1 MFTSAL
7 QAERPSETY
16 IYRVAR
22 VYSNFISR
30 RHEKKMDDTSGRSV
44 QAPVVDGRGHGVR
57 LLYHEHP
64 QGQDTLINRC
74 LPQDASVQAEGQYRM
89 DVLGDFTGRASYRQT
104 ARKLAWAAELERS
117 SRQGWTRQR
126 QLRATLAHNTDR
138 LQLECEAWQRR
149 YALLLGGFVEESAAL
164 KLSADRPPDAEL
176 SASVDVGATRL
187 TSTVRT
193 DLHQGSLLEL
203 ETGPIARLGNTST
216 SLVSSSARSGNIVP
230 DTIQGAGPAER
241 PAAADMAATRTRSA
255 DVNGCC
261 RGGAATGPPCGNVS
275 ADGIGGAEICS
286 EGAELM
292 CGGWEGV
299 ITGGQGQQSS
309 RLEQRLER
317 LSSSASR
324 ASGTDPKH
332 EAAGRAQKEENKRVG
347 KRASNSLQQ
356 LRTYVAFPFG
366 ARSRGGWRLE
376 LRQRLGRSLQ
386 VDARLKGG
394 HVKLREGDLIEYNSL
409 TTPGNVPAPVASS
422 DNGLSTS
429 AAMSAG
435 KSAPGPL
442 QAFLKLALQ
451 REGTPWSASLA
462 LGSKS
467 AGPALSC
474 GWRRQASAQQHAVP
488 ALNSKSNSAAPQKAV
503 LANGAHGRAMWHSWH
518 LNRVEIAARERTDVW
533 PGPWVE
539 ARAVLKGWTH
549 QVASAQAKLFLPL

>member
-1 MFTSAL
+1 MLLVGGAL
-7 QAERPSETY
+7 PE
-16 IYRVAR
+16 
-22 VYSNFISR
+22 YSDTG
-30 RHEKKMDDTSGRSV
+30 KKMEDTSGRSV

-57 LLYHEHP
+57 LLYQEHP

-74 LPQDASVQAEGQYRM
+74 LPQDASVQAEGQYRV
-89 DVLGDFTGRASYRQT
+89 DVLGEFTGRASYRQT
-104 ARKLAWAAELERS
+104 APKMAWAAELERS

-126 QLRATLAHNTDR
+126 QLHAKLARDTDR

-149 YALLLGGFVEESAAL
+149 YALLLGGFVEESAGL
-164 KLSADRPPDAEL
+164 KLSAHGPPDAEL

-187 TSTVRT
+187 TGTMRT
-193 DLHQGSLLEL
+193 DLHQGTLLEL
-203 ETGPIARLGNTST
+203 ETGPSAKLGKAST
-216 SLVSSSARSGNIVP
+216 SSVSTGARSGNTVP
-230 DTIQGAGPAER
+230 VTIQGAGPAER
-241 PAAADMAATRTRSA
+241 LAAADMAATRARSA
-255 DVNGCC
+255 DVSGYC
-261 RGGAATGPPCGNVS
+261 RGGAATGDPCGNAS
-275 ADGIGGAEICS
+275 ADGSGAAGESSKGAEPI
-286 EGAELM
+286 

-299 ITGGQGQQSS
+299 VTGGQGYQSS
-309 RLEQRLER
+309 RLEQRLQR
-317 LSSSASR
+317 LSSSASGI
-324 ASGTDPKH
+324 SGTDPKH
-332 EAAGRAQKEENKRVG
+332 EAAGREKKEERKRVG
-347 KRASNSLQQ
+347 ERVANPLQQ

-366 ARSRGGWRLE
+366 ARSHGGWRLE

-394 HVKLREGDLIEYNSL
+394 QVKLREGDMIEYNSV
-409 TTPGNVPAPVASS
+409 TTPGSGSAPAASS
-422 DNGLSTS
+422 GSGGSTS
-429 AAMSAG
+429 AATSAA

-442 QAFLKLALQ
+442 QAFLRLALQ

-474 GWRRQASAQQHAVP
+474 GWRRQASAQQR
-488 ALNSKSNSAAPQKAV
+488 ALPSSNSNSNSGAPDRAA

-518 LNRVEIAARERTDVW
+518 LNRVEIGARERTDVW